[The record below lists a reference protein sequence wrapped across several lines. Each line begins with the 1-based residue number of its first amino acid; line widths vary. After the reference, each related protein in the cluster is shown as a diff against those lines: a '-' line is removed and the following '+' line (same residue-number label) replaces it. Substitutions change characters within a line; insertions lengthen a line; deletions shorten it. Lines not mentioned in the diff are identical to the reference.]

1 MEDSEGYKIMVK
13 NGIEL
18 VVVSIED
25 GGCNFCPWDES
36 RQFNTTNHICR
47 AVHGGPL
54 IRICNK
60 CMQTIISM
68 WKDVL

>member
-1 MEDSEGYKIMVK
+1 MVK

-18 VVVSIED
+18 TVKPSND
-25 GGCNFCPWDES
+25 GGCNFCPWDEA

-47 AVHGGPL
+47 AEHGGL
-54 IRICNK
+54 LVRICDK
-60 CMQTIISM
+60 CMRTLIKM